1 MFVCCIEFY
10 LSSAHQPS
18 AMAAVA
24 SHAGAKRK
32 RGDNVQNVPKKMKKT
47 DSDDGESPTP
57 DTEGASGLEISKIST
72 KHTKKER
79 KTNRSSRIHSLK
91 KLLSRDTLPSNVRQ
105 DKERELSALEYD
117 QAKHKSRK
125 QDKKILEKYHY
136 VRFVERQKAEK
147 RLKQLQK
154 SLQDEE
160 DEGKSRIDQDIH
172 VMEVNRNYAI
182 YAPLHEKYV
191 SVFVKSKGKKTKDAT
206 EESKDRPEMW
216 YEVEAA
222 MQEGQSALEA
232 LRDGKRRLNLKD
244 TEAVQSQK
252 TLTDVKLKLR
262 TKKNNSN
269 GKQLDQQREDITT
282 GQIVESD
289 ASEDDMSDGGFFQ
302 R

>member
-1 MFVCCIEFY
+1 
-10 LSSAHQPS
+10 
-18 AMAAVA
+18 MAAVA